1 MITCN
6 SYFSGGGV
14 FDAGLIAG
22 GLTIKQSYELDKYAA
37 RVQRNNLGDHVNEC
51 DLRTKLVADDRADV
65 MAFTYPCTKYSSIAD
80 ISGTRTGDDLYLHA
94 FRHMAIASPD
104 IFIVENVMGMKKFPL
119 VMEAMTKLP
128 DYFIKSFCPLQASD
142 LLPQSRKR
150 IILIGSKKPF
160 NWQSPTTSKKVTLA
174 DIVESDPRVT
184 YPTAVT
190 KRMTGNYRDRPIISD
205 PSRGDIAP
213 TAVAHYAKDRSTR
226 LLTDKR
232 FPNGVR
238 PYSVREYARL
248 QGLPD
253 SFSFD
258 SVSDNEAYKI
268 IGNGVPWTWG
278 KWLGAEIKRYFRSQC
293 NQSNKLTYLQ
303 HRLANAR

>member
-119 VMEAMTKLP
+119 VMEAHDSNLP
-128 DYFIKSFCPLQASD
+128 
-142 LLPQSRKR
+142 
-150 IILIGSKKPF
+150 
-160 NWQSPTTSKKVTLA
+160 
-174 DIVESDPRVT
+174 
-184 YPTAVT
+184 
-190 KRMTGNYRDRPIISD
+190 
-205 PSRGDIAP
+205 
-213 TAVAHYAKDRSTR
+213 
-226 LLTDKR
+226 
-232 FPNGVR
+232 
-238 PYSVREYARL
+238 
-248 QGLPD
+248 GL
-253 SFSFD
+253 F
-258 SVSDNEAYKI
+258 
-268 IGNGVPWTWG
+268 
-278 KWLGAEIKRYFRSQC
+278 L
-293 NQSNKLTYLQ
+293 
-303 HRLANAR
+303 